1 MEIRH
6 QFYQKLLHAFPAV
19 PPEAGAI
26 LGGQNG
32 TITHFAYDS
41 GILCYESAIYTPSTD
56 RLNRV
61 IQEWAG
67 QDISFYG
74 IAHSHPPGQVELSIS
89 DMAYI
94 MRIMDHMPDSIQTL
108 FFPLVIP
115 GERIIP
121 FVAHRASGTIS
132 ISPDTVLLK

>member
-6 QFYQKLLHAFPAV
+6 QIYQKLLHSFPAV
-19 PPEAGAI
+19 PPEAGAV

-32 TITHFAYDS
+32 TVTHFAYDS
-41 GILCYESAIYTPSTD
+41 GIPCYESAIYTPSTD
-56 RLNRV
+56 ELNKV
-61 IQEWAG
+61 IQKWSG
-67 QDISFYG
+67 HDISFYG

-94 MRIMDHMPDSIQTL
+94 MRIMDHMPDSIQAL

-121 FVAHRASGTIS
+121 FVGHRASGTIS